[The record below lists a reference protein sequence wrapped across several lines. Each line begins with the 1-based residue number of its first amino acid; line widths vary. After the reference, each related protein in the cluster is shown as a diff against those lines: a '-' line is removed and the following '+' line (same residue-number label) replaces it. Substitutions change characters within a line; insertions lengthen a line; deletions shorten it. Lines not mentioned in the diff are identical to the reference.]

1 MIKKA
6 NVALLLLRCIAAYP
20 ALHRMMC
27 WQLRGRGYSRYQSP
41 PVSCPATRYSRNGR
55 GKR

>member
-1 MIKKA
+1 MIRKA

-27 WQLRGRGYSRYQSP
+27 WQLRGRGSSRYQSP
-41 PVSCPATRYSRNGR
+41 PLSCPATRYSRNGR
-55 GKR
+55 GR